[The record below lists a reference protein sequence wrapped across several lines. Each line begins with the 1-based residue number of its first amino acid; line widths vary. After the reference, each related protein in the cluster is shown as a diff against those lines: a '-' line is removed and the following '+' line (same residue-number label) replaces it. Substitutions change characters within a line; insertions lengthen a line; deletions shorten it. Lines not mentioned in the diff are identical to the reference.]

1 MKAFLEVYANLR
13 ADNLETLKSVYR
25 DDIRFVDPAHDIN
38 GLDNLTLYLENLYEN
53 VRSINFSF
61 TDQIVGDRKGY
72 VRWDMDFSHE
82 SFAKGRTIHVEGMT
96 YIEFDESGRVFY
108 HRDYFDLGAML
119 YEHLPLLGRLITS
132 LKRRLGT

>member
-1 MKAFLEVYANLR
+1 MKEFLEMYENLC
-13 ADNLETLKSVYR
+13 ADNLETLKRVYR
-25 DDIRFVDPAHDIN
+25 EDIRFVDPAHDIH
-38 GLDNLTLYLENLYEN
+38 GIGNLTLYFENLYRN

-61 TDQIVGDRKGY
+61 TDQMVGDGKGY
-72 VRWDMDFSHE
+72 VRWDMDFCHQ

-119 YEHLPLLGRLITS
+119 YEHLPLLGRFITS
-132 LKRRLGT
+132 LKRRLGA